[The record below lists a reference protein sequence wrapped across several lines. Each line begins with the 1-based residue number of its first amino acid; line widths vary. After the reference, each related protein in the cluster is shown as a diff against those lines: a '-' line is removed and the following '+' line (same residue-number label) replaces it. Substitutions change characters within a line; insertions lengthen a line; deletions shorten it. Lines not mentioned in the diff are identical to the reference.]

1 MSAAGTGFVVV
12 VPVKSPGVGKSRLGG
27 LDGIDRS
34 LLAAA
39 FATDTVTACLHTDG
53 VVGVLVVTEDAGL
66 AATLTALG
74 ADTCGDGPLPG
85 LNPALRHGAA
95 VAAGRW
101 PDAVPVAL
109 LADLPALRAEDLA
122 AALAQIAGRAR
133 DAASYVVDAD
143 GTGTTLYAA
152 PYDAFDPHFGVD
164 SAAAHAA
171 AGAIAIEGELLT
183 LRRDV
188 DDVGALWAAADLG
201 VGTAT
206 RALLGGHK
214 QPRV

>member
-1 MSAAGTGFVVV
+1 MITAETGFVVV
-12 VPVKSPGVGKSRLGG
+12 VPVKSPGVGKSRLGD

-39 FATDTVTACLHTDG
+39 FATDTVAACLTTDG
-53 VVGVLVVTEDAGL
+53 VVGVLVVTEDPDL

-74 ADTCGDGPLPG
+74 AEACDDGPVPG
-85 LNPALRHGAA
+85 LNPALRHGAG
-95 VAAGRW
+95 VAARRW

-109 LADLPALRAEDLA
+109 LADLPALLADDLA
-122 AALAQIAGRAR
+122 SALAQIAAR
-133 DAASYVVDAD
+133 PGDTASYVVDAE

-152 PYDAFDPHFGVD
+152 SYDSFDPRFGVD

-171 AGAIAIEGELLT
+171 AGGVAVEGELTT

-188 DDVGALWAAADLG
+188 DDAAGLWAAVALG

-206 RALLGGHK
+206 RKLL
-214 QPRV
+214 P

>member
-1 MSAAGTGFVVV
+1 MVGVGTGFVVV
-12 VPVKSPGVGKSRLGG
+12 VPVKSPGVGKSRLGD

-39 FATDTVTACLHTDG
+39 FATDTVSACLRTDA

-66 AATLTALG
+66 AAALTALG
-74 ADTCGDGPLPG
+74 AETCDDGPVPG

-95 VAAGRW
+95 VAADRW
-101 PDAVPVAL
+101 PDATPVAL
-109 LADLPALRAEDLA
+109 LADLPALQADDLA
-122 AALAQIAGRAR
+122 SALTQVADRTS
-133 DAASYVVDAD
+133 DAAAYVVDAD

-152 PYDAFDPHFGVD
+152 PYDTFDPRFGLD

-171 AGAIAIEGELLT
+171 SGAVAVEGELAT

-188 DDVGALWAAADLG
+188 DDADGLWAAVALG
-201 VGTAT
+201 VGAAT
-206 RALLGGHK
+206 RKLLG
-214 QPRV
+214 

>member
-1 MSAAGTGFVVV
+1 MTAAETGFVVV
-12 VPVKSPGVGKSRLGG
+12 VPVKSPGIGKSRLGD

-39 FATDTVTACLHTDG
+39 FATDTVSACLRADG
-53 VVGVLVVTEDAGL
+53 VVAVVVVTEDAGL

-74 ADTCGDGPLPG
+74 AETCGDGPVPG

-109 LADLPALRAEDLA
+109 LADLPALRPDDLTS
-122 AALAQIAGRAR
+122 ALAQIARRAG
-133 DAASYVVDAD
+133 DAASYVADAE

-152 PYDAFDPHFGVD
+152 PYDAFAPRFGVD

-171 AGAIAIEGELLT
+171 SGAVPVEGALST

-188 DDVGALWAAADLG
+188 DDADGLWAAVALG
-201 VGTAT
+201 VGAAT
-206 RALLGGHK
+206 RELL
-214 QPRV
+214 R